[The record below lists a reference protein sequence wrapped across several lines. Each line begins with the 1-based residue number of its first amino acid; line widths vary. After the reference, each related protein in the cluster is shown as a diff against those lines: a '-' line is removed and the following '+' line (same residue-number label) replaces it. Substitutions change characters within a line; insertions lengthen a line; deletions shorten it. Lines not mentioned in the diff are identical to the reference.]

1 MVVDM
6 NRHLPYSDVVASL
19 SHALDLTEGQPAG
32 HAVRTCLLGMDIAR
46 ELGLPSSLQSDLYYA
61 LLLKDAGCSANAAP
75 VAAAFGADDHPVKR
89 ALKTTDWSRFVA
101 AARYAVTNAGLG
113 KPVWRRIRDV
123 IRLGRGGDAM
133 AREFTRIRCHR
144 GAEIAE
150 DLGFSSVTSD
160 AIRSLDEHWDGGGHP
175 EGVAGH
181 EIPLLARICSLAQ
194 TVDVFLVERG
204 VDEALAMVH
213 GRRGRWFDPELADIV
228 LGWRDRTDFWARVRG
243 ADAATDL
250 VGVEPADRARTVG
263 PDDLDGVAEA
273 YAEII
278 DAKSPFTYRHSLGV
292 AEIARALG
300 VRRGVDAAGARRLYR
315 AGLLHDIGKL
325 GVSNRILDKP
335 AKLTDE
341 EFARVRT
348 HPRHTLEV
356 LRHVDAFADLAKVA
370 AFHHER
376 LDGRGYPWGLRGDD
390 LDEDCR
396 TLAVADVFEALTA
409 SRPYR
414 DATPVGAVL
423 EIMRGDAGSALD
435 GGIVE
440 SLEDCVDDD
449 GRVRPAVLQSAAPER
464 RPRPGVGAD
473 RGLTLALSPP

>member
-1 MVVDM
+1 M
-6 NRHLPYSDVVASL
+6 NRDLPYSDIVASL
-19 SHALDLTEGQPAG
+19 SHALDLTEGQSTG
-32 HAVRTCLLGMDIAR
+32 HSIRSCLLGMAIAR
-46 ELGLPSSLQSDLYYA
+46 QLGLPPQLQSDLYYA

-75 VAAAFGADDHPVKR
+75 VAEAFGSDDHPVKR
-89 ALKTTDWSRFVA
+89 ALKTTDWSRYVA
-101 AARYAVTNAGLG
+101 AARYALSNAGLG

-123 IRLGRGGDAM
+123 VRLGRGGDAM

-150 DLGFSSVTSD
+150 DLGFSSVTSE
-160 AIRSLDEHWDGGGHP
+160 AIRHLDEHWDGGGHP
-175 EGVAGH
+175 DGVAGRD
-181 EIPLLARICSLAQ
+181 IPLLARISCLAQ
-194 TVDVFLVERG
+194 TIDVFLVERG
-204 VDEALAMVH
+204 VDDALTTVRE
-213 GRRGRWFDPELADIV
+213 RRGRWFDPELADIV
-228 LGWRDRTDFWARVRG
+228 LGWRDRTDFWARVRD

-250 VGVEPADRARTVG
+250 VGVEPADRARTVA
-263 PDDLDGVAEA
+263 PDELDVVAEA

-292 AEIARALG
+292 ARIARALG
-300 VRRGVDAAGARRLYR
+300 VRRGADADGARRLYR

-325 GVSNRILDKP
+325 GISNRILDKP

-341 EFARVRT
+341 EFAQVRT
-348 HPRHTLEV
+348 HPRHTLEI

-414 DATPVGAVL
+414 GAVPVGAVL

-435 GGIVE
+435 AEVVGH
-440 SLEDCVDDD
+440 LEDCVDED
-449 GRVRPAVLQSAAPER
+449 GGVRPAVATHPAGDARARPAAP
-464 RPRPGVGAD
+464 AA
-473 RGLTLALSPP
+473 RGPTLLVSPP